1 MFFVVKEKSLFWA
14 DQFAA
19 KLVNREEELKRGTGT
34 IRVESGL
41 GASGIPHI
49 GSFGDVLRQYAVK
62 LALEDLGFK
71 SELIAYSDDR
81 DGLRKVPSGF
91 DSSLER
97 YIGMPVTA
105 IPDPFRCHRSY
116 GEHMSSILID
126 AMEQTGVEYTF
137 KSGTEVYRSGA
148 LDDAIEKLL
157 LNYKKIGGI
166 IKEMAG
172 QGKFLEAYP
181 YYPVCGKCGRIYTTR
196 VTEVFVKERKVSYS
210 CDQDFKG
217 KNQATGNPVI
227 VNGCGHRDEAPF
239 VKGEGKL
246 AWKVEFAARW
256 AALKISFEAAGKDI
270 RDSVNIND
278 RICREILNFDP
289 PLHLFYELFLETGG
303 KKISKSVGNVF
314 TAQDWLRY
322 GSKKSLALLMFKRA
336 TGTRE
341 LSPQD
346 IPKYMNEV
354 DDLDRIFF
362 DEKKL
367 TNEKELTQLKRLYQF
382 VNFMNAPSA
391 PSLRINYDTIVNL
404 AKVLPIQKEERLKVI
419 SEILEQTGHV
429 KNSDKGL
436 AERIEYAVNWIGVMK
451 DEIKPV
457 PIEIN
462 ENEKTALIEFS
473 DSLEKNMPADE
484 IQALA
489 FDIVKNNGL
498 DAAKFFKAL
507 YISILGIERGP
518 KIGKLASILGAERV
532 SETVKK
538 YLSNL

>member
-1 MFFVVKEKSLFWA
+1 MFWA

-19 KLVNREEELKRGTGT
+19 QVVNREETLRRG
-34 IRVESGL
+34 INVFRVESGL

-62 LALEDLGFK
+62 LALEDLGIK

-91 DSSLER
+91 DSSLEK
-97 YIGMPVTA
+97 YIGSPVTE
-105 IPDPFRCHRSY
+105 IPDPFRCHGSY

-126 AMEQTGVEYTF
+126 AMERTGVEYTF
-137 KSGTEVYRSGA
+137 KSATEVYRSGV

-157 LNYKKIGGI
+157 LNYKKIGII
-166 IKEMAG
+166 IKEMVG
-172 QGKFLEAYP
+172 QEKFLDVYP
-181 YYPVCGKCGRIYTTR
+181 YYPVCEKCGRIYTTR
-196 VTEVFVKERKVSYS
+196 VTDVFSKERKVAYA
-210 CDQDFKG
+210 CDQEFKG
-217 KNQATGNPVI
+217 KNQATGNAVI
-227 VNGCGHRDEAPF
+227 VQGCGH
-239 VKGEGKL
+239 KGEASFAKADGKL

-256 AALKISFEAAGKDI
+256 ASLKISFEAAGKDI

-278 RICREILNFDP
+278 RVCREILDFDP

-322 GSKKSLALLMFKRA
+322 GSKKSISLLMFKRA

-367 TNEKELTQLKRLYQF
+367 TNEKETTQLKRLYQF
-382 VNFMNAPSA
+382 VNFMNTPTKPSF
-391 PSLRINYDTIVNL
+391 RINYDTLVNL
-404 AKVLPIQKEERLKVI
+404 TKVLPIKNEERLKVV
-419 SEILEQTGHV
+419 SDILEQTGHA
-429 KNSDKGL
+429 KEGYENELK
-436 AERIEYAVNWIGVMK
+436 ERLEYAANWLAVMK
-451 DEIKPV
+451 DEIKAV
-457 PIEIN
+457 PIEAG
-462 ENEKTALIEFS
+462 EDEKAGMLEFAR
-473 DSLEKNMPADE
+473 SLKAGMPADE

-489 FDIVKNNGL
+489 FDIVKRNGL
-498 DAAKFFKAL
+498 DAARFFKML
-507 YISILGIERGP
+507 YVSILGIERGP
-518 KIGKLASILGAERV
+518 KIGNLASILGIERV
-532 SETVKK
+532 AEAITR
-538 YLSNL
+538 YASNF

>member
-1 MFFVVKEKSLFWA
+1 MVKEKSLFWA

-19 KLVNREEELKRGTGT
+19 KVVNREETLQRGIETL
-34 IRVESGL
+34 RVESGL

-81 DGLRKVPSGF
+81 DGLRKVPFGF
-91 DSSLER
+91 DSSLEK
-97 YIGMPVTA
+97 YIGMPVTT
-105 IPDPFRCHRSY
+105 IPDPFRCHASY
-116 GEHMSSILID
+116 GDHMSSILID
-126 AMEQTGVEYTF
+126 AMERTGVEYTF
-137 KSGTEVYRSGA
+137 KSGTEVYKSGV

-157 LNYKKIGGI
+157 LNYKKIGSI
-166 IKEMAG
+166 IREMVG
-172 QGKFLEAYP
+172 QEKFLEAYP
-181 YYPVCGKCGRIYTTR
+181 YYPVCDNCGRIYTTR
-196 VTEVFVKERKVSYS
+196 VTEVFAKERKVSYS
-210 CDQDFKG
+210 CDQEFKG
-217 KNQATGNPVI
+217 KNQTTGLPVI
-227 VNGCGHRDEAPF
+227 VNGCSHKSETSFA
-239 VKGEGKL
+239 KGEGKL

-256 AALKISFEAAGKDI
+256 ASLKISFEAAGKDI

-278 RICREILNFDP
+278 RICREVLNFDP
-289 PLHLFYELFLETGG
+289 PIHLFYELFLETGG

-362 DEKKL
+362 GEKKL

-382 VNFMNAPSA
+382 VNFMKIPTAPT
-391 PSLRINYDTIVNL
+391 LRINYDTLVNL
-404 AKVLPIQKEERLKVI
+404 TKVLPIQKEERLKVI

-429 KNSDKGL
+429 KNYGEDL
-436 AERIEYAVNWIGVMK
+436 AERIEYAANWIGVMK
-451 DEIKPV
+451 DEIKTV
-457 PIEIN
+457 SIEIN
-462 ENEKTALIEFS
+462 ENEKAALIEFS
-473 DSLEKNMPADE
+473 NALEKNMPADE
-484 IQALA
+484 IQALV
-489 FDIVKNNGL
+489 FDTVKNNGL
-498 DAAKFFKAL
+498 DAARFFKIL
-507 YISILGIERGP
+507 YTSILGIERGP
-518 KIGKLASILGAERV
+518 KIGKLTSILGTERI
-532 SETVKK
+532 SEAVKK
-538 YLSNL
+538 YISNTA